1 MAVMGLGHFGY
12 FVKDL
17 EVMKDFWGNFMGMT
31 LTKSSEGAA
40 FYSADPE
47 GVDHEIAIMQGRP
60 EADDSHLIQQISL
73 RVESLDNV
81 RDFKRRAIEK
91 GYKIDRLVTHASA
104 IGLYFRD
111 PEGNRVE
118 TFWLTGLPSWA
129 MISVPINIDRPD
141 DEVMADVRH
150 VWEVCKNVEMG
161 VSPEGELKEAIRKLS
176 GGRPVSSA
184 ATASV

>member
-1 MAVMGLGHFGY
+1 MAVMGLGHVGY

-31 LTKSSEGAA
+31 MTKSSEGAA
-40 FYSADPE
+40 FYSAYPDQ
-47 GVDHEIAIMQGRP
+47 VDHEIAIMKGRAESNEP
-60 EADDSHLIQQISL
+60 EVIQQISL
-73 RVESLDNV
+73 RVESLDNI
-81 RDFKRRAIEK
+81 RDFKRRATEK
-91 GYKIDRLVTHASA
+91 GYQIDQLVTHASA

-150 VWEVCKNVEMG
+150 VWEVCKHVEMG
-161 VSPEGELKEAIRKLS
+161 ITPEGELKEAIRKLRD
-176 GGRPVSSA
+176 GEPVAYA
-184 ATASV
+184 ATS

>member
-1 MAVMGLGHFGY
+1 MPVLGLGHIGY
-12 FVKDL
+12 FVKNL

-40 FYSADPE
+40 FYSADPQ

-60 EADDSHLIQQISL
+60 DADDGNLIQQISL
-73 RVESLDNV
+73 RVKSLQDV
-81 RDFKRRAIEK
+81 RDFKRRATEK

-129 MISVPINIDRPD
+129 MIGVPINIDRSD
-141 DEVMADVRH
+141 EEVMADVRR
-150 VWEVCKNVEMG
+150 VWEVAKKVEMG
-161 VSPEGELKEAIRKLS
+161 VTPQGDLKQAIATLRAGESVAAA
-176 GGRPVSSA
+176 VS
-184 ATASV
+184 